1 MIPNIK
7 VNERYELEFE
17 LYLISQ
23 NITAQNIMN
32 TIQTNTINKEMYKYN
47 NKINYNNLKQIS
59 LNINKGIKQS

>member
-1 MIPNIK
+1 MEDMNFK
-7 VNERYELEFE
+7 FE

-32 TIQTNTINKEMYKYN
+32 TIHTNTIKKIY